1 MTLFGTVI
9 GLVAIA
15 LGAKSAR
22 VSIEGL
28 LLTDA
33 IVVYGTPCKGL
44 LRALVPWLQAEGL
57 TLGQIV
63 IVTGDT
69 LQGRQWLLAHEL
81 GHVRQMLLLGPLMA
95 VAYPAASL
103 IAWLRGKQ
111 YYTDNWFEIDARAF
125 ERFAKRVMT
134 RSPF

>member
-33 IVVYGTPCKGL
+33 IVVFGAPCKRL
-44 LRALVPWLQAEGL
+44 LRLLVPWLQAEGL

-63 IVTGDT
+63 ILTGGT
-69 LQGRQWLLAHEL
+69 LSGRQWLVAHEL

-103 IAWLRGKQ
+103 IAWLRGKH

-134 RSPF
+134 RSTF